1 MSTPIVEEG
10 RNQRTAYFPGDMW
23 YNLYNGQAI
32 FANNVGIIVNFLT
45 DQVPLYIRNGYFIV
59 RQNVENVTKT
69 DHLNSVFELV
79 GGFKLESS
87 NSTHKTYKSKGGIL
101 SLGDYNKDEDV
112 EKCIN

>member
-1 MSTPIVEEG
+1 M
-10 RNQRTAYFPGDMW
+10 
-23 YNLYNGQAI
+23 
-32 FANNVGIIVNFLT
+32 
-45 DQVPLYIRNGYFIV
+45 
-59 RQNVENVTKT
+59 
-69 DHLNSVFELV
+69 FELV